1 MTYLYVGQK
10 KNTAFTLI
18 ELLVVIAIIAIL
30 AAILFPVFASARE
43 KARSIACLSNQS
55 QIGLALMMYV
65 DDYDERY
72 PQEHPTDS
80 NPVQDD
86 AQGQLETIDY
96 GSPFQKILPY
106 VASGASPQ
114 IYVCPDDPD
123 PHGAEILNAK
133 GACLNGAGVPPGQL
147 ESYLLNAYFL
157 FGATEA
163 QIPEPSETIYIAE
176 RRSTGDV
183 KTDFC
188 DVHFHP
194 WLGEIQA
201 PTSSAD
207 TKDPIAIDSR
217 RHSGG
222 SNYVFA
228 DGHAKWQRFSLA
240 RQPFADHE
248 LYGEFQAF

>member
-1 MTYLYVGQK
+1 MRFQ
-10 KNTAFTLI
+10 
-18 ELLVVIAIIAIL
+18 
-30 AAILFPVFASARE
+30 E
-43 KARSIACLSNQS
+43 KAVFLVTLWTSVMFNVMINRLKIILRGYTWLWDKQGMWYAQCP
-55 QIGLALMMYV
+55 A
-65 DDYDERY
+65 
-72 PQEHPTDS
+72 
-80 NPVQDD
+80 QDD

-123 PHGAEILNAK
+123 PHGAEILNAQ

-147 ESYLLNAYFL
+147 QSYLLNAYFL

-163 QIPEPSETIYIAE
+163 QIPEPSEAIYIAE

-240 RQPFADHE
+240 RQPFVDHE